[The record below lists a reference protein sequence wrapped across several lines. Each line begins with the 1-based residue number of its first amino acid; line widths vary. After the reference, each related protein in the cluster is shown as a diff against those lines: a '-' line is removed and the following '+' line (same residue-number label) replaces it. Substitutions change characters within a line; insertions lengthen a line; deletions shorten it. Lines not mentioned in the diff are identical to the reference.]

1 MHHRLSLTC
10 GLAALTL
17 AGFTSCQV
25 FEAKQA
31 ADSGF
36 NRTTA
41 PTATRAEFLQHV
53 WVAKAY
59 RGKSVKEQFAAVY
72 IAPVNIGY
80 MAKQSWWQQQTN
92 ARQSE
97 LAKDTQQFA
106 RRMQS
111 QFKQAIANYPGGKM
125 KLASGPGPGVLV
137 LELALV
143 ELVPSNA
150 YWNAGATA
158 AGFVVPGAG
167 LLSAAGA
174 GSIAIEGRARDGASQ
189 AIIATFKDR
198 RKDKVAPINIGS
210 YTWYHGAEGN
220 INDWA
225 AEFAELL
232 NTPPSHVVKRP
243 SPVTLSPW

>member
-1 MHHRLSLTC
+1 MHSRHLITSGIAALS
-10 GLAALTL
+10 LAALT
-17 AGFTSCQV
+17 SCSV
-25 FEAKQA
+25 FDAKPA

-36 NRTTA
+36 NRSTA
-41 PTATRAEFLQHV
+41 SSPTRAQFLQKA
-53 WVAKAY
+53 WVAKEY
-59 RGKSVKEQFAAVY
+59 RGKPVKDYFSSVY
-72 IAPVNIGY
+72 IAPVNTRY
-80 MAKQSWWQQQTN
+80 MEKQSWWVKQTN
-92 ARQSE
+92 ARQGD
-97 LAKDTQQFA
+97 LANDTRQFA
-106 RRMQS
+106 QRMRS
-111 QFKQAIANYPGGKM
+111 QFQQDIANYPGGKIR
-125 KLASGPGPGVLV
+125 LASGPGPGVLV

-174 GSIAIEGRARDGASQ
+174 GSIAIEGRARDGATNKV
-189 AIIATFKDR
+189 IATFKDR
-198 RKDKVAPINIGS
+198 RTDKVAPVNLGS

-220 INDWA
+220 IADWA

-243 SPVTLSPW
+243 SPVTLKPW